1 MKTFTLNANITF
13 SAEDFN
19 YAFVR
24 LAKHFATLRPIQ
36 PSDLNFTG
44 NIHIGKVQIDDQ
56 ISDAIKEV
64 GPEFAAEVE
73 RFFFDLSAK
82 QEALGDP
89 FADVLRD
96 NAWDLYETDQ
106 K

>member
-13 SAEDFN
+13 KADDLDA
-19 YAFVR
+19 AFE
-24 LAKHFATLRPIQ
+24 LLSQHFDSLRTLEWESP
-36 PSDLNFTG
+36 LEFTG
-44 NIHIGKVQIDDQ
+44 NLSVQKVETVDG
-56 ISDAIKEV
+56 V